1 MQEKLKSLW
10 NSKWFLDSGCSR
22 HMIEDPQNFLEFKS
36 NDASFVTFGDNT
48 KDKIINVSKVGN
60 TYSSVIENVLL
71 A

>member
-1 MQEKLKSLW
+1 
-10 NSKWFLDSGCSR
+10 
-22 HMIEDPQNFLEFKS
+22 MIEDPQNFLEFKS